1 MPWILLLISL
11 IWLPAQ
17 AAGIP
22 GVTTGATSTQPTA
35 ETPPPDIAQKKAAY
49 AALADVLD
57 KQKKYEESAMI
68 RRNALLNTLTLPD
81 EKTPR
86 E

>member
-1 MPWILLLISL
+1 MQKEDADQPLLNSTLGQLAMQETRWEDAEKYFKSAL
-11 IWLPAQ
+11 SSRQ
-17 AAGIP
+17 DTHDAAW
-22 GVTTGATSTQPTA
+22 
-35 ETPPPDIAQKKAAY
+35 
-49 AALADVLD
+49 LADVLD

>member
-1 MPWILLLISL
+1 HD
-11 IWLPAQ
+11 
-17 AAGIP
+17 AAW
-22 GVTTGATSTQPTA
+22 
-35 ETPPPDIAQKKAAY
+35 
-49 AALADVLD
+49 LADVLD

>member
-1 MPWILLLISL
+1 MRS
-11 IWLPAQ
+11 ARQ
-17 AAGIP
+17 DTHDAAW
-22 GVTTGATSTQPTA
+22 
-35 ETPPPDIAQKKAAY
+35 
-49 AALADVLD
+49 LADVLD